1 MCIHSKSKKIIE
13 KLYETITDQWIELP
27 NQNVEL

>member
-1 MCIHSKSKKIIE
+1 MCIHSQIKKIIE
-13 KLYETITDQWIELP
+13 KLYETIIDQWIELP